1 MGRLTGLIN
10 LVLAGLCVYFGL
22 QIVDV
27 WEENGP
33 ASRAAQA
40 APATPPTVNA
50 DGRPPS
56 RPLPPETAYAVIE
69 DRNLFSPDRT
79 GPEADEEETEAPA
92 KVQSAPTS
100 VGLFGVMIL
109 KDVKKALVDD
119 IDGSDS
125 RPSQW
130 VYEGDTVRGWTVETI
145 EKDRITLTSAN
156 GTHDLSLYDRRKR
169 RAAGKSGKDGPTVV
183 GALENEKR
191 TKSQADGVEKP
202 NSQVTDA
209 VEQLNDKQ
217 QSDSPNASSTD
228 MKQPKRENIERQ
240 TDNAEDTEA
249 SAEYEIVKTPFGEIR
264 RKREQTQ

>member
-40 APATPPTVNA
+40 APTTTQTVNA

-56 RPLPPETAYAVIE
+56 RPVPPETAYAVIE

-92 KVQSAPTS
+92 KAQSAPTG

-183 GALENEKR
+183 NTGAEAKR
-191 TKSQADGVEKP
+191 DQPFEDGTEQAEQASPKPKPTESQGPK
-202 NSQVTDA
+202 
-209 VEQLNDKQ
+209 
-217 QSDSPNASSTD
+217 
-228 MKQPKRENIERQ
+228 KQPEPP
-240 TDNAEDTEA
+240 A
-249 SAEYEIVKTPFGEIR
+249 SESSPAPPNPPKNRMTSQDDGSRNPPKSPKYEIIQTPFGEIR
-264 RKREQTQ
+264 KLIR